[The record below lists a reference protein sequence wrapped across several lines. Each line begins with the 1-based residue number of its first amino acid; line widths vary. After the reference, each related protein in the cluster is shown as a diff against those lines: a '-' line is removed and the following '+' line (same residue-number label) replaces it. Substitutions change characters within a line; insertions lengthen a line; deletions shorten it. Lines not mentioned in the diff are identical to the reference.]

1 MSQKG
6 NFRLIKYV
14 HLPSAL
20 FYTLNIPL
28 VPTSDLLYRAMPYR
42 ANTRTNT
49 YTQIYPPHSFSPS
62 SLNPTPSPNA
72 RQPLL
77 GPPNRIAKQID
88 AFHIS
93 QSDPLDHIFN
103 PAMSRAFVNQ
113 MGRIKTRA
121 ETGLTWRNQ
130 RKVGKLVRRARAMG
144 LISRWTDRGV
154 TDEFR

>member
-1 MSQKG
+1 MK
-6 NFRLIKYV
+6 LT
-14 HLPSAL
+14 P
-20 FYTLNIPL
+20 
-28 VPTSDLLYRAMPYR
+28 
-42 ANTRTNT
+42 
-49 YTQIYPPHSFSPS
+49 QIYPPHSFSPS
-62 SLNPTPSPNA
+62 SLNPTQTPNA

-77 GPPNRIAKQID
+77 GPPNKIAKTID
-88 AFHIS
+88 PFHLS
-93 QSDPLDHIFN
+93 QTDPLDHIFN
-103 PAMSRAFVNQ
+103 TGISRAFVNQ

>member
-1 MSQKG
+1 MSQ
-6 NFRLIKYV
+6 FLSSSLITTLFHIKS
-14 HLPSAL
+14 HFPSKRR
-20 FYTLNIPL
+20 TLA
-28 VPTSDLLYRAMPYR
+28 S
-42 ANTRTNT
+42 ANN
-49 YTQIYPPHSFSPS
+49 QIYPPHSFSSS
-62 SLNPTPSPNA
+62 SLNPPSTPNA

-77 GPPNRIAKQID
+77 GPPNKIAKQID
-88 AFHIS
+88 PFHTS

-113 MGRIKTRA
+113 MGRIRTRA

>member
-1 MSQKG
+1 MSISTLSPRYQWHLHLSM
-6 NFRLIKYV
+6 FRRTA
-14 HLPSAL
+14 P
-20 FYTLNIPL
+20 LNPAETDI
-28 VPTSDLLYRAMPYR
+28 
-42 ANTRTNT
+42 
-49 YTQIYPPHSFSPS
+49 QIYPPHSFSPS
-62 SLNPTPSPNA
+62 SLNPPSTPNA

-77 GPPNRIAKQID
+77 GPPNKIAKQID
-88 AFHIS
+88 PFHLS

-103 PAMSRAFVNQ
+103 PSMSRAFVNQ
-113 MGRIKTRA
+113 MGRIRTRA